1 MKKFRLTSFTAI
13 SSASASSSE
22 SWRPRACKETSDKT
36 SKLSTLLVSDVEM
49 RRKNLDLKLR
59 AFFIHSNW
67 TVWVKKLRQWDFG
80 YFRTIEVD
88 FQYSV
93 ILLTL
98 QCKRREFYWH
108 YGRQIKLREV
118 WTAWGCGKVEFD
130 PALRDSLRRHALTK
144 RHAPTHFCIFFASL
158 TLAASSSLN
167 LNPAKESFFIA
178 HYTRLHNNKHVKN
191 FSNSIGCEWR
201 FTKHYFG

>member
-93 ILLTL
+93 ILFTL

-118 WTAWGCGKVEFD
+118 WTAWDCGKSWIWSSFTRFSKK
-130 PALRDSLRRHALTK
+130 ACINK
-144 RHAPTHFCIFFASL
+144 APCTYPF
-158 TLAASSSLN
+158 
-167 LNPAKESFFIA
+167 
-178 HYTRLHNNKHVKN
+178 LHLFRFVN
-191 FSNSIGCEWR
+191 FSRLFVVKLESCKREFLYCTLYSI
-201 FTKHYFG
+201 TQ